1 MDSNKSNLQTLLQ
14 EKQQQTEKLSININQ
29 LRVSL
34 AVVDFKHCH
43 KVDQFMIVKNI
54 HNSIR
59 LFICLTKILSEM
71 GNV

>member
-34 AVVDFKHCH
+34 AVIDFKHCH
-43 KVDQFMIVKNI
+43 KVEPIYDCEKQTQQYQAFYTFN
-54 HNSIR
+54 
-59 LFICLTKILSEM
+59 
-71 GNV
+71 